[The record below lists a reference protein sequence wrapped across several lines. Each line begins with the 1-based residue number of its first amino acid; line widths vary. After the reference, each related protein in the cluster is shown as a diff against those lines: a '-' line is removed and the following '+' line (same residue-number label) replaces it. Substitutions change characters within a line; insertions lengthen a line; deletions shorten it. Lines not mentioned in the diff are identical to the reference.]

1 MSFFLIIVKSISSV
15 PNGSR
20 GFESLLCSKLVI
32 LPFVSTLNIVIVTS
46 FSGVLPSKKSP
57 FIRIVSLSIKFNP
70 VSGQFTRYA
79 LFNIYI
85 SNLYEIPASD
95 A

>member
-1 MSFFLIIVKSISSV
+1 MIVKSIFSITK
-15 PNGSR
+15 GSL
-20 GFESLLCSKLVI
+20 GFELVLCIKLVI
-32 LPFVSTLNIVIVTS
+32 LPAVSTLNIVIVTS

-79 LFNIYI
+79 SFNIYI
-85 SNLYEIPASD
+85 SNLYEIPALD